1 MFLFVLPTVQISQV
15 AGYRAF
21 MVNEAPTTGTGRFKT
36 IGVDLVGC
44 RPSSNSFIFSSE
56 HCENGIADSL
66 CPNPSLVPPK
76 GDMKAVV

>member
-1 MFLFVLPTVQISQV
+1 MFLLVLLTVQISQV

-21 MVNEAPTTGTGRFKT
+21 MENEAPTTGTGRFKT
-36 IGVDLVGC
+36 IGVELVGWGPC
-44 RPSSNSFIFSSE
+44 SNSFIFSSE

-76 GDMKAVV
+76 GDI